1 MIATLGPMLF
11 HPYAEDLAA
20 RLQVEENGSVLELAC
35 RHRDLNARLSAV
47 PRSRAGK

>member
-11 HPYAEDLAA
+11 QPYAENLAA
-20 RLQVEENGSVLELAC
+20 RLQVAKSSSVLELAC